1 MGLFDLFKG
10 GNGASAPTAVA
21 DDIGQADDLIA
32 QGHALEDAG
41 RIDAALERYE
51 AAVACAPGHARAHLN
66 VGNARLAQGDALA
79 ALRAYEQ
86 ALLLR
91 NDYAPAHFNMGNT
104 YAGLGRQSEAMGC

>member
-41 RIDAALERYE
+41 RIDAALERSILATASGGGE
-51 AAVACAPGHARAHLN
+51 RNGDDGESSGGANGAQDCSFRGMAVPCVLGKGAAGPKTCGFR
-66 VGNARLAQGDALA
+66 R
-79 ALRAYEQ
+79 
-86 ALLLR
+86 
-91 NDYAPAHFNMGNT
+91 
-104 YAGLGRQSEAMGC
+104 